1 MGCIVAAG
9 QPSSDLIVFVGIS
22 LALAVGGVT
31 GLRTFAALAVLRY
44 AHRDWTSLLA
54 GLALVGELIADLI
67 PNVPSRTSFGP
78 LIARCLIG
86 GYCAAVVGA
95 MHGLPPWAG
104 AVCGVV
110 GAIAGAF
117 AGLKWRV
124 RVATNIKLH
133 PVVAALLED
142 ALAVGGAIA
151 AIGL

>member
-1 MGCIVAAG
+1 MGYVVGAG
-9 QPSSDLIVFVGIS
+9 QPPNGLTMFVGIS
-22 LALAVGGVT
+22 LALAVGVAT

-44 AHRDWTSLLA
+44 AYRDWTSVLA

-78 LIARCLIG
+78 LIGRCIFG

-104 AVCGVV
+104 ALCGVI
-110 GAIAGAF
+110 GAVAGAF
-117 AGLKWRV
+117 AGLNWRV
-124 RVATNIKLH
+124 RVAPSIKLH
-133 PVVAALLED
+133 PVIAALLED

-151 AIGL
+151 LIG